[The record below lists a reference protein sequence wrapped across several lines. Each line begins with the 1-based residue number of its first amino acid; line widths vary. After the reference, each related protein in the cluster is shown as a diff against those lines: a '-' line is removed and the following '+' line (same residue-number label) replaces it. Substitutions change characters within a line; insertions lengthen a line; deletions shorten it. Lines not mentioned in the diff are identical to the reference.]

1 MKKNYTVWVIVG
13 ALVVILAGAGYYIY
27 HQHTE
32 MVEFKT
38 QVELEKEKDALEKEY
53 ADLAFQYDQYEGGKI
68 LLNNDSLVEKLDAEK
83 MKVQRLLE
91 ELRTV
96 KSTNSARINELKRE
110 LATLRSVMRNYI
122 IQIDSLNSLNQK
134 LQKENKTVTEKYQR
148 VAQTA
153 SQLQKDKEQ
162 LSHQVTL
169 ASKLDAVGISVTP
182 INSRGKAVSRISK
195 TDQLKVCFTIGKNI
209 TAEVGEKYIYI
220 RIVKPDGD
228 VLVKD
233 RSAVF
238 HYEDRDINY
247 SSRKLIEYDGEE
259 MNLCIFWQVEEFLYP
274 GNYRVDIFAD
284 NYMIG
289 SKSFELKK

>member
-27 HQHTE
+27 RQHTE

-238 HYEDRDINY
+238 HYEDKDINY